1 MKSFLDL
8 SLKRTFTIAN
18 DASTSVSRPGFST
31 GSARVIADIWLRAA
45 NQATRGVRQTEFP
58 PKAKAESR
66 PINSTIAGRLR
77 EARESQG
84 LTWYAVAKAA
94 SIPNSGTIRD
104 IESGKDAKLSN
115 VEAIASV
122 LGLKLELQSA
132 G

>member
-1 MKSFLDL
+1 MQRKVGRKL
-8 SLKRTFTIAN
+8 S
-18 DASTSVSRPGFST
+18 ASENSKHEEIRRKV
-31 GSARVIADIWLRAA
+31 
-45 NQATRGVRQTEFP
+45 QTEFP
-58 PKAKAESR
+58 PKAKPESR
-66 PINSTIAGRLR
+66 PLNSTIANRLR

-115 VEAIASV
+115 IEAIANV
-122 LGLKLELQSA
+122 LGLKLEWQSA

>member
-1 MKSFLDL
+1 MVV
-8 SLKRTFTIAN
+8 TQQ
-18 DASTSVSRPGFST
+18 
-31 GSARVIADIWLRAA
+31 SAIADIWLRPA

-84 LTWYAVAKAA
+84 LTWYVVAKAA

>member
-1 MKSFLDL
+1 MERKQDRQPSPKD
-8 SLKRTFTIAN
+8 KAKNEEIRRK
-18 DASTSVSRPGFST
+18 V
-31 GSARVIADIWLRAA
+31 
-45 NQATRGVRQTEFP
+45 QTEFP
-58 PKAKAESR
+58 PKAKSESC
-66 PINSTIAGRLR
+66 PHKGTIAHRLR

-94 SIPNSGTIRD
+94 CIPNSGTIRD

-115 VEAIASV
+115 VEAIAKV